1 MVISKIHVTLN
12 MSLLTEISNP
22 YLASLA
28 LGLFSGLVFCTSA
41 CLPYITSYIAG
52 VGAGFR
58 KGVVITIIY
67 NGGRVTAYALIG
79 AAIGIFKLSIGDAIF
94 TSYQNYALLAL
105 GIVSIVIGVNM
116 ILKSR
121 KTTCTEGCA
130 AQNIKKPNGKGLAGR
145 FDFQAFSL
153 GLTRGLIVCPL
164 LAPVLLYSVTSSTPV
179 DSFLLA
185 FLFGI
190 GTALSPLMLIGGV
203 TGWLLNK
210 APLFRK
216 WVSIAGGVVLIG
228 LGISA
233 LVNAITVSP

>member
-1 MVISKIHVTLN
+1 

-22 YLASLA
+22 YLASLT
-28 LGLFSGLVFCTSA
+28 LGLFSGVVFCTSA

-58 KGVVITIIY
+58 KGVLITGIY
-67 NGGRVTAYALIG
+67 NGGRITAYALIG
-79 AAIGIFKLSIGDAIF
+79 AAIGLFKLSIGDAIF
-94 TSYQNYALLAL
+94 TSYQSYALLAL
-105 GIVSIVIGVNM
+105 GGVSIVIGANM

-121 KTTCTEGCA
+121 KISCAAGCA
-130 AQNIKKPNGKGLAGR
+130 AQSIKKANGKGLAGR

-164 LAPVLLYSVTSSTPV
+164 LAPVLLYSVTSSAPI

-185 FLFGI
+185 VLFGI
-190 GTALSPLMLIGGV
+190 GTALSPLLLIGGV

-216 WVSIAGGVVLIG
+216 WVSIAGGVVLIV

-233 LVNAITVSP
+233 LVNAASVSP

>member
-1 MVISKIHVTLN
+1 M
-12 MSLLTEISNP
+12 LTEISNP

-28 LGLFSGLVFCTSA
+28 LGLFSGVVFCTSA

-58 KGVVITIIY
+58 KGVLITGIY
-67 NGGRVTAYALIG
+67 NGGRITAYALIG
-79 AAIGIFKLSIGDAIF
+79 AALGVLKLSIGDAF
-94 TSYQNYALLAL
+94 FASYQSYALLAL
-105 GIVSIVIGVNM
+105 GVVSIVIGANM

-121 KTTCTEGCA
+121 KSTCADVCT
-130 AQNIKKPNGKGLAGR
+130 AQGIKKANGKGLTGR

-164 LAPVLLYSVTSSTPV
+164 IAPVLLYSVTYSAPV
-179 DSFLLA
+179 DSFLFA
-185 FLFGI
+185 VLFGV
-190 GTALSPLMLIGGV
+190 GTALSPLLLIGGV

-216 WVSIAGGVVLIG
+216 WISIAGGVVLIM

-233 LVNAITVSP
+233 LVNAASVSP

>member
-1 MVISKIHVTLN
+1 

-22 YLASLA
+22 YIASLA
-28 LGLFSGLVFCTSA
+28 LGLFSGVVFCTSA

-58 KGVVITIIY
+58 KGVLITGIY
-67 NGGRVTAYALIG
+67 NGGRITAYALIG
-79 AAIGIFKLSIGDAIF
+79 AALGVFKLSIGDAFF
-94 TSYQNYALLAL
+94 TSYQSYALLAL
-105 GIVSIVIGVNM
+105 GVVSIVIGANM

-121 KTTCTEGCA
+121 KSACADGCA
-130 AQNIKKPNGKGLAGR
+130 AQGIKKTNEKGLTGR

-164 LAPVLLYSVTSSTPV
+164 IAPVLLYSVTYSAPI
-179 DSFLLA
+179 DSFLFA
-185 FLFGI
+185 VLFGV
-190 GTALSPLMLIGGV
+190 GTALSPLLLIGGV

-216 WVSIAGGVVLIG
+216 WISIAGGVVLIV

-233 LVNAITVSP
+233 LVNAASVSQ